1 MTGYL
6 YILFTLLFTV
16 YGQLILKWRLNSF
29 GPFPESFKTQLNYLG
44 AALIDPYILSSFAAA
59 FLASLTWIAAL
70 TKFQLSYAYP
80 FMSFSFILV
89 LVMSYF
95 FLNEPFTINK
105 LIGVLLIVAGLFIAS
120 K

>member
-1 MTGYL
+1 MKA
-6 YILFTLLFTV
+6 YIYIILTLLFTV

-29 GPFPESFKTQLNYLG
+29 TPFPDSYSKQLKYIVTVL
-44 AALIDPYILSSFAAA
+44 LDPYVLSSFAAA

-80 FMSFSFILV
+80 FMSLSFILV
-89 LVMSYF
+89 MIMSYLL
-95 FLNEPFTINK
+95 LNEPLTVNK
-105 LIGVLLIVAGLFIAS
+105 IAGILLIVIGLVIAS